1 MKMASRVVKILKKQI
16 PTLLIAMKSSGRGD
30 KTGSLVNKLEHISNK
45 VIENCSIGME
55 DTDEIHEVEIN
66 DEEFEELEWAL
77 IQTHL
82 YEMGLWTLIKRISIF
97 LFFT

>member
-1 MKMASRVVKILKKQI
+1 MKMASRVVKIPKKQI
-16 PTLLIAMKSSGRGD
+16 PTLLIAMKSSGRED
-30 KTGSLVNKLEHISNK
+30 KAESLVNKLEHISNK
-45 VIENCSIGME
+45 DGEVIENCSIGME

-82 YEMGLWTLIKRISIF
+82 YEMGLWNINQKN
-97 LFFT
+97 